1 MDKEQARFILQSFRP
16 DGADAEDP
24 DFAEALAAAAAD
36 RELGDW
42 LAAER
47 AQDAAFAAALS
58 HLAIPHDLRE
68 HIIAVLKG
76 DQSHPEAEFWDM
88 DAAFIG
94 ALASV
99 NPPAGLRDQI
109 VTAMKVEQTT
119 GSSLAK
125 AKTAPRRVQGWLKT
139 TAVAAALVLGAFV
152 ALEMTSGD
160 GPGRPNLV
168 AGTITL
174 EQLEHDSIKVVSQES
189 ELAMRASKLDEIS
202 RYLSGKNVSTVSAE
216 DLPRGLSDKDAVGC
230 QLLHIDEKNVS
241 LLCFNKDGKTVHLV
255 VVPRA
260 DLDLKGK
267 KLSDLATLK
276 KGKGRCW
283 QCPYTSVSVA
293 AWENKD
299 NAFLLLGEMKEEELR
314 KFF

>member
-16 DGADAEDP
+16 DGADAKDP
-24 DFAEALAAAAAD
+24 DFAEALALATED

-47 AQDAAFAAALS
+47 AQDAAFAAAL
-58 HLAIPHDLRE
+58 HLMAIPADLRE
-68 HIIAVLKG
+68 NIIAVLKG
-76 DQSHPEAEFWDM
+76 DHPAGDFTEM

-94 ALASV
+94 ALAAV
-99 NPPAGLRDQI
+99 VPPEGLREQI
-109 VTAMKVEQTT
+109 VTAMKVEKTT

-125 AKTAPRRVQGWLKT
+125 TTAPRRMRGWLKT
-139 TAVAAALVLGAFV
+139 AALAAALVLGAFV
-152 ALEMTSGD
+152 ALELTDGD
-160 GPGRPNLV
+160 SPRRPHL
-168 AGTITL
+168 AARTITL
-174 EQLEHDSIKVVSQES
+174 DQLEYGSIREVSQES
-189 ELAMRASKLDEIS
+189 ELALHANKLDEIS
-202 RYLSGKNVSTVSAE
+202 RYLGGRNVPTVSPK
-216 DLPRGLSDKDAVGC
+216 DLPPGLSDKDAVGC
-230 QLLHIDEKNVS
+230 SLIHIDQKNVA
-241 LLCFNKDGKTVHLV
+241 LLCFNKDGQTVHLV

-267 KLSDLATLK
+267 RLSDLATFK

-283 QCPYTSVSVA
+283 QCPVTSVSVA
-293 AWENKD
+293 AWENDD